1 MCLIEMNLA
10 EIPAVWL
17 VNRVSE
23 LEGSVQLETNLA
35 EMRCS
40 GDSPTPIF
48 LILEHYKVKSERINS
63 CA

>member
-40 GDSPTPIF
+40 GDSPTPI
-48 LILEHYKVKSERINS
+48 LIDMYR
-63 CA
+63 

>member
-10 EIPAVWL
+10 EIPAVRL

-23 LEGSVQLETNLA
+23 LEGSVQLETSLA

-40 GDSPTPIF
+40 GDSPTSI
-48 LILEHYKVKSERINS
+48 LIDISR
-63 CA
+63 